1 MIIKSKN
8 ISLISALLVTLC
20 PLFDVVA
27 ESDYPKTRDER
38 KNDEIGSMVGGGGI
52 IFTPSKTKN
61 ESTKQQIHSVNKYL
75 WQASI
80 EILNFAPLASVDSNS
95 GVIITDWYSPKDN
108 PGYNF
113 KINVI
118 IKDDVISPNAITVK
132 IFKKLLKNNTW
143 QEIDDESKLAVILED
158 KIIRKAREFY
168 INTEGKD

>member
-61 ESTKQQIHSVNKYL
+61 ESTKQQIHSV
-75 WQASI
+75 
-80 EILNFAPLASVDSNS
+80 
-95 GVIITDWYSPKDN
+95 
-108 PGYNF
+108 
-113 KINVI
+113 INI
-118 IKDDVISPNAITVK
+118 YG
-132 IFKKLLKNNTW
+132 KLL
-143 QEIDDESKLAVILED
+143 L
-158 KIIRKAREFY
+158 RF
-168 INTEGKD
+168 